1 MVKTV
6 RFHATG
12 EADVLQ
18 FEELPLAQLADD
30 EVSVRI
36 EAIGL
41 NRAEAGFRRGK
52 YVEQPKL
59 PARIGYEAAG
69 QITGVGSGVTG
80 LAVGD
85 EVSILPSFSQND
97 YGVYAEEAVVPAD
110 SVLLRPPGMP
120 ALVGASI
127 WMPYLTAWG
136 ALYDIAGIG
145 KGDAVLIPA
154 ASSSVGLAAIALCN
168 NVGAQA
174 IAITRGTVKRDALL
188 AHGADAVIVSDE
200 EDIAEAVRALT
211 DGRGAQVAF
220 DPVAGDWIQQIA
232 EVMAVNGQIIIYGNL
247 SGRAHQTPFPYG
259 QAMAKGLSV
268 RAYLVFELL
277 RDKARRERAIE
288 GILSGYG
295 EGTIRPVTDKV
306 FSLDEIVE
314 AHRYLEQSNQFG
326 KVMVEVG

>member
-6 RFHATG
+6 RFHQPG
-12 EADVLQ
+12 EADVLR

-30 EVSVRI
+30 EVSVKI
-36 EAIGL
+36 NAIGL
-41 NRAEAGFRRGK
+41 NRAEAAFRRGK

-69 QITGVGSGVTG
+69 QITGIGSGVTG

-110 SVLLRPPGMP
+110 SVLKRPAGMS

-136 ALYDIAGIG
+136 ALYDIAEIG

-154 ASSSVGLAAIALCN
+154 ASSSVGLAAITLCN

-174 IAITRGTVKRDALL
+174 IAITRGTAKRDALL

-200 EDIAEAVRALT
+200 EDIVEAVKALT

-232 EVMAVNGQIIIYGNL
+232 EAMGVHGQIIIYGNL

-259 QAMAKGLSV
+259 QGMAKGLSV

-277 RDKARRERAIE
+277 RDKARRERAVD
-288 GILSGYG
+288 GILSGYAK
-295 EGTIRPVTDKV
+295 GTIRPITDKV

-326 KVMVEVG
+326 KVMVQVG